1 MVPARFLY
9 VMLGARQRPM
19 GEAQRFAWRL
29 VGANHRELG
38 RSAQVFADPGEC
50 RAAVL
55 RLRQRVGDARAL
67 LATADAAGGGGWA
80 WRLEI
85 EGRPVAVAGRTY
97 QRQRDCQ
104 FNLGQFLHVV
114 PVAELAEPAPV
125 RSRTGAAARQRVA
138 PGGEPGDR
146 AAV

>member
-9 VMLGARQRPM
+9 VMLGARQRPV
-19 GEAQRFAWRL
+19 GEVPRFGWRL

-38 RSAQVFADPGEC
+38 RSAQVFGDPGEC
-50 RAAVL
+50 RAAVV
-55 RLRQRVGDARAL
+55 RLRERVGDARTL
-67 LATADAAGGGGWA
+67 LTVADAAGGGGWA

-104 FNLGQFLHVV
+104 FNLGQFLQVV
-114 PVAELAEPAPV
+114 PVAELAEQAP
-125 RSRTGAAARQRVA
+125 ARQRVR
-138 PGGEPGDR
+138 PGGDPGTR